1 MAWRDLTW
9 CSMPRRCVIAPTG
22 EHAAAVV
29 SLVPLHRVSPPS
41 RPSSCTAPR
50 APPSPCG
57 SSAPDSVKRHD
68 SPSVSAPCARRSM
81 SLFLPSP
88 SLSIH
93 TSVGLCVQVLTP
105 GKGEVVEVSTKTGSF
120 QASVAAEVLSGL
132 TFREVC
138 HAPLAHTL
146 ASLLPCWSSCP
157 ALLLMTLLP
166 LPRSLVLVVVQ
177 PCVVGVAAMYR
188 SALAK
193 PPSWMVCGRRP
204 RRCRCC
210 ASSPVRAGT
219 DRLVNGVTCLSALL

>member
-1 MAWRDLTW
+1 
-9 CSMPRRCVIAPTG
+9 
-22 EHAAAVV
+22 
-29 SLVPLHRVSPPS
+29 
-41 RPSSCTAPR
+41 
-50 APPSPCG
+50 
-57 SSAPDSVKRHD
+57 
-68 SPSVSAPCARRSM
+68 
-81 SLFLPSP
+81 
-88 SLSIH
+88 
-93 TSVGLCVQVLTP
+93 LCVQVLTP

-146 ASLLPCWSSCP
+146 PSPLLPCWSSCP

-177 PCVVGVAAMYR
+177 PRVVGVAVMCR

-210 ASSPVRAGT
+210 ASSRVRAST
-219 DRLVNGVTCLSALL
+219 DRLVNDVLPCAMLCSMCSARCVVFCDAVSSCAPSPEPVPSRCGGLARRC